1 MAAVLGLGG
10 RLLGALAGRPAPAG
24 CKEELT
30 NLEEETRGLC
40 ALVVCV
46 VPPGCDA
53 PAPAVTLYT
62 HEGTIKQLE
71 ATYFIGPLRKELS
84 MFFEL
89 LVGAALPSIYFDKL
103 IEEFKPPPPVVD
115 CVLG

>member
-1 MAAVLGLGG
+1 
-10 RLLGALAGRPAPAG
+10 
-24 CKEELT
+24 
-30 NLEEETRGLC
+30 
-40 ALVVCV
+40 
-46 VPPGCDA
+46 
-53 PAPAVTLYT
+53 
-62 HEGTIKQLE
+62 
-71 ATYFIGPLRKELS
+71 